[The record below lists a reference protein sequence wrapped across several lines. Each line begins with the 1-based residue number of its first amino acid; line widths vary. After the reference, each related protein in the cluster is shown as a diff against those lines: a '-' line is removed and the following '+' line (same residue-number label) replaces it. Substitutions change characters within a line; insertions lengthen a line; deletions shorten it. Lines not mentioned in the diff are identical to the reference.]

1 MCTLRFFGHRGW
13 MRVFPIALGLLALP
27 AERVTAGA
35 LERAMLGKATVVDL
49 THPLSEHPPSAG
61 DQERLRS
68 EGQVEGQRTSG
79 TQRASLPGDL
89 GTHLDLPAST
99 VKGKPTVAQ
108 IPAREFLVH
117 AVLVDMAARVA
128 EKADYRT
135 TVADLQAWERRHGR
149 IPKGSVVLLHTG
161 WGRRWGDPA
170 RYLNLDAEGVPRVP
184 GFSPESLRFLASERE
199 IRGVGLDTWGTEIP
213 PGSQGGDNGMR
224 PLQHS
229 GKWQLVNL
237 ANLDRLPAKG
247 TKLVIAPLRVDA
259 GSAPA
264 RVIAILP

>member
-1 MCTLRFFGHRGW
+1 MS
-13 MRVFPIALGLLALP
+13 
-27 AERVTAGA
+27 GA
-35 LERAMLGKATVVDL
+35 
-49 THPLSEHPPSAG
+49 
-61 DQERLRS
+61 
-68 EGQVEGQRTSG
+68 QRP
-79 TQRASLPGDL
+79 SLPGDL
-89 GTHLDLPAST
+89 GTHLDLPASA

-117 AVLVDMAARVA
+117 AVLVDMAARAA

-199 IRGVGLDTWGTEIP
+199 IRGVGLDTWGAEIP
-213 PGSQGGDNGMR
+213 PGSRGGDNGMR
-224 PLQHS
+224 PLLQP
-229 GKWQLVNL
+229 GKWRLVNL

-247 TKLVIAPLRVDA
+247 TKLVIAPLRIDA